1 VVFLNFK
8 HCRPVFSKILPVH
21 QFVEHLLLCNLFD
34 SMNFMFH
41 LCLVYL
47 KETYDKIPGPTK
59 IPMLVQSMSN
69 NNIAIE
75 VLFLVN

>member
-1 VVFLNFK
+1 
-8 HCRPVFSKILPVH
+8 
-21 QFVEHLLLCNLFD
+21 
-34 SMNFMFH
+34 MNFMFH